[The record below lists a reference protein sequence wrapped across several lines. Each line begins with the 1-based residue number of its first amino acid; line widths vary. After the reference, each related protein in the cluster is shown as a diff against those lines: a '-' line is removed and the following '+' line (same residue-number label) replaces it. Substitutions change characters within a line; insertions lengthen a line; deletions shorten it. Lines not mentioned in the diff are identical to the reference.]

1 MQGRRND
8 VRPDQLQPGEFT
20 KRRISEYGV
29 TFDAW
34 WVCTPNGLVGRLSM
48 PEDVQRGRMSQCH
61 HVEEHDD
68 GLITVVP
75 QPGNS
80 NSILVQG
87 WTFDAGPRAAGEPL
101 MSWHGYIR
109 HGVWEAC

>member
-1 MQGRRND
+1 MQGRRRD
-8 VRPDQLQPGEFT
+8 VAPDEMEPGDFG
-20 KRRISEYGV
+20 KRQVSYRGR

-34 WVCTPNGLVGRLSM
+34 WYCAPIGLLGRLSM
-48 PEDVQRGRMSQCH
+48 PEDVEEGRASRCH

-68 GLITVVP
+68 GLITVLP

-80 NSILVQG
+80 NSILVTG
-87 WTFDAGPRAAGEPL
+87 WSFDAGPRAPGEPL
-101 MSWHGYIR
+101 KSWHGYIR